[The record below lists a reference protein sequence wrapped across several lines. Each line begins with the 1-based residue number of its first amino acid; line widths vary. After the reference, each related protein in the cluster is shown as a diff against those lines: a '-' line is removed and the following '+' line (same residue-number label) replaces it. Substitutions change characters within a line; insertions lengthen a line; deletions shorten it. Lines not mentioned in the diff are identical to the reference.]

1 MNDLSKNIDVC
12 RIAVLEDTIERRRKR
27 RDKYTEEKQTIKL
40 YPIVERED
48 CERFLNR
55 HIENLDQGIKELN
68 KQLKLEKMKQYL

>member
-1 MNDLSKNIDVC
+1 MNRLKHNIDVC
-12 RIAVLEDTIERRRKR
+12 TIAILEDTIERRRKR

-40 YPIVERED
+40 YPIEERED